1 MQLSQKNDGS
11 GLLLGA
17 KRSLFSR
24 FFVNYRQIEPK
35 NRAGGSGRGRNPIPP
50 PGLRRAQAE
59 DTIKNMQEGY
69 PVTTCASGKRPLRSY
84 KPNFLG
90 GKNDGMFLSH
100 RR

>member
-1 MQLSQKNDGS
+1 MQLSQKNDGLRP
-11 GLLLGA
+11 LLEA

-50 PGLRRAQAE
+50 PGLRRAQAKA
-59 DTIKNMQEGY
+59 TIKSIQEAY
-69 PVTTCASGKRPLRSY
+69 PVENAPCDHTNQTT
-84 KPNFLG
+84 LG